1 VTDLAF
7 DPQAAEERIARGQGT
22 ATDHH
27 TVAVHFYRRGDL
39 ASALASVELARS
51 LGAKGAAPLYLKG
64 LVLEELGHL
73 EQAEAALVQAAAEA
87 DRDTLR
93 AKALSTLG
101 VVRCRRGDARAA
113 LEPLSVACTLRPEL
127 REARHNLGVAAVRA
141 REWGVAAEAF
151 LRLALEEPARRA
163 QENTMRLLFDVG
175 RASAFDEM
183 RAQGHR
189 LKNLVGLL
197 GDKAQKTAPALT
209 PDVTAL
215 FEQMKAYLDA
225 MREEPLELDLLD
237 VNALVSRCVFALSSS
252 FGSIRVEKRLADG
265 LPEIVGDR
273 ASLEESVT
281 NVLRNAIEALREAP
295 PATGDEPDIVVVTT
309 VRGIDARN
317 VCIEVRDRGPGLDPA
332 DIQRIFML
340 GFTTKPRGSGIGLTQ
355 VRKMVRAHGGEVE
368 AEGQKGR
375 GAVFRIVLPTSP
387 PPGPSLPRLD
397 VRSPL
402 FESLGD
408 LVAGSPE

>member
-1 VTDLAF
+1 MTDPAF
-7 DPQAAEERIARGQGT
+7 DPQAAEERIARGEGT

-27 TVAVHFYRRGDL
+27 TVAVHFYRKGDL

-51 LGAKGAAPLYLKG
+51 LGARGAAPLYLKG

-73 EQAEAALVQAAAEA
+73 EQAEAALLQAAAEA

-197 GDKAQKTAPALT
+197 GDKAQKTAPALSA
-209 PDVTAL
+209 DVTAL
-215 FEQMKAYLDA
+215 FEQMTAYLDA
-225 MREEPLELDLLD
+225 MREEPLELDLVD
-237 VNALVSRCVFALSSS
+237 VNALVSRCIFALSSS
-252 FGSIRVEKRLADG
+252 FGSIRVEKRLADS

-273 ASLEESVT
+273 VSLEEAVT
-281 NVLRNAIEALREAP
+281 NVLRNAIEALRESP
-295 PATGDEPDIVVVTT
+295 PGGAGPDIEVVTSL
-309 VRGIDARN
+309 RGDDARL

-340 GFTTKPRGSGIGLTQ
+340 GFTTKPRGNGIGLTQ

-368 AEGQKGR
+368 AEGQKGQ
-375 GAVFRIVLPTSP
+375 GAIFRIVLPTSP

-408 LVAGSPE
+408 LVVGAPE